1 MEFAVYFLSF
11 LVILSFFIILY
22 LKKYFMTNLTKLTDN
37 LDHRFSEENFK
48 AILDLSQFS
57 LISSSKTLSDINTNE
72 ITKALKPFESQ
83 LKQFS
88 TFYQTSVA
96 TEARDRNKLRGEIT
110 NISRNAIALSEDAQ
124 NQLKLCVVIIH
135 LVDAGVRLI

>member
-1 MEFAVYFLSF
+1 MEIALYFLSF
-11 LVILSFFIILY
+11 LVIISFFI
-22 LKKYFMTNLTKLTDN
+22 FMHVRKFLFKDFKRLADN
-37 LDHRFSEENFK
+37 LDRRFSEENFK
-48 AILDLSQFS
+48 AILDSAANSS

-96 TEARDRNKLRGEIT
+96 TEAADRNKLRGEIT
-110 NISRNAIALSEDAQ
+110 TLVGMLLRY
-124 NQLKLCVVIIH
+124 LKMLKI
-135 LVDAGVRLI
+135 